1 MNRGVYTLAL
11 RALSPLVWLWMAG
24 YANDVYVQ
32 IGLVLLI
39 ALAAKNAIL
48 IVEFA
53 RARRL
58 DGMAIVDAA
67 RQTGIGIAG
76 LSGTYNMAHPDPL
89 IRQDGARR
97 LRSRNRAHD
106 RFRLKR
112 AANIPIL
119 SPRPVSSGR

>member
-1 MNRGVYTLAL
+1 M
-11 RALSPLVWLWMAG
+11 LSVLFAIGGALVWLWMAG

-53 RARRL
+53 RARM

-67 RQTGIGIAG
+67 RKG
-76 LSGTYNMAHPDPL
+76 P
-89 IRQDGARR
+89 
-97 LRSRNRAHD
+97 
-106 RFRLKR
+106 R
-112 AANIPIL
+112 AA
-119 SPRPVSSGR
+119 SAR